1 MNLHQAVHY
10 TGITLIYTLTTI
22 TLVKENFNMGICQQ
36 GPKSSPKFII
46 KKIISKKKKKVRNKA
61 PCHVPRKSK
70 EKRGGKGNVLRK

>member
-1 MNLHQAVHY
+1 MNLHQAVQC

-46 KKIISKKKKKVRNKA
+46 KKIISKKK
-61 PCHVPRKSK
+61 RKK
-70 EKRGGKGNVLRK
+70 EKQSSMPCP

>member
-1 MNLHQAVHY
+1 MNLHQAVQC

-46 KKIISKKKKKVRNKA
+46 KKIISKKKKKWETKHHAMSLENQKKKGGEKA
-61 PCHVPRKSK
+61 MS
-70 EKRGGKGNVLRK
+70 

>member
-1 MNLHQAVHY
+1 MNLHQAVHCV
-10 TGITLIYTLTTI
+10 GITLIYTL
-22 TLVKENFNMGICQQ
+22 KEKKNFNMGICQQ

-46 KKIISKKKKKVRNKA
+46 KKFISKKKKKKMRNKA

>member
-1 MNLHQAVHY
+1 MNLHQAVQC

-46 KKIISKKKKKVRNKA
+46 KKIISKKKKK
-61 PCHVPRKSK
+61 K
-70 EKRGGKGNVLRK
+70 EKQSSMPCP